1 MHEHAAQGDWH
12 FFDGG
17 HGSIVLLL
25 HGLGSC
31 GADWAPQIQALLPHH
46 RVIAPDLRG
55 HGASPGV
62 PGPWRMADLANDVLR
77 LLERLAP
84 GGPVHVVGFS
94 LGGMVALELAR
105 RAPQRVASL
114 CLINSLP
121 LPAAKPPALLLTYW
135 LRRAMIALFG
145 LETLGRMLGKKLFP
159 LPAQQDLRERFA
171 QRMGAMSQT
180 AYLATLDAIFHWHG
194 PEPSTLAMPV
204 LVLAADG
211 DYTPVELKRR
221 FAAGLPRGRLAV
233 IAGSRHAS
241 TLDQPA
247 LVNQLLHDFLT
258 TR

>member
-1 MHEHAAQGDWH
+1 MQAHTADGDWN

-17 HGSIVLLL
+17 QGETVLLL

-31 GADWAPQIQALLPHH
+31 GADWAPQIEALLPRH

-55 HGASPGV
+55 HGGSPC
-62 PGPWRMADLANDVLR
+62 PAGPWRMAAFADDMLR
-77 LLERLAP
+77 LLARLAP
-84 GGPVHVVGFS
+84 AGPVHVVGFS

-105 RAPQRVASL
+105 RAPERIATL

-121 LPAAKPPALLLTYW
+121 LPAAKPPALLCTYW

-145 LETLGRMLGKKLFP
+145 LEALGRMLGKKLFP
-159 LPAQQDLRERFA
+159 LPDQRELRERFA
-171 QRMGAMSQT
+171 QRMGGMAKRP
-180 AYLATLDAIFHWHG
+180 YLATLDAIFHWHG
-194 PEPSTLAMPV
+194 PEPASLAMPV
-204 LVLAADG
+204 LVLAADH

-247 LVNQLLHDFLT
+247 QVNQLLQDFIT